1 MEHGKSTTIKIM
13 CGILTPD
20 SGICKINGFIPYK
33 DRKKYV
39 KDIGVVFGN
48 RSALWWDVPVEDS
61 FELIKEIYNISDENY
76 KKQRNMLTEM
86 LNIGR
91 NNKNSDKAIKF
102 GSKDEMRNS
111 SSIFT

>member
-1 MEHGKSTTIKIM
+1 M

-20 SGICKINGFIPYK
+20 SGICKINGLIPYK

-61 FELIKEIYNISDENY
+61 FELIKEIYGISDETY
-76 KKQRNMLTEM
+76 KRQKNMLVEM
-86 LNIGR
+86 LNI
-91 NNKNSDKAIKF
+91 KEIIKTPTRQLSL
-102 GSKDEMRNS
+102 GQRMRCEIAAAFYMS
-111 SSIFT
+111 LK

>member
-1 MEHGKSTTIKIM
+1 MHQTIYLLKYTKEKWFGYIGPNGAGKSTTIKIM

-20 SGICKINGFIPYK
+20 SGICKINGLIPYK

-61 FELIKEIYNISDENY
+61 FELIKEIYGISDETY
-76 KKQRNMLTEM
+76 KRQKIQKM
-86 LNIGR
+86 G
-91 NNKNSDKAIKF
+91 NK
-102 GSKDEMRNS
+102 
-111 SSIFT
+111 